1 MTESSEIYKIVF
13 QNEHLIIVDKQ
24 GLVLSVPSR
33 IGEKEIRP
41 VLGLRLESD
50 LGIKLYPVHRLD
62 YEVSGLIMF
71 AKTPQAQKITN
82 SWFEKKEITKTYFA
96 ISSPIAQSATESENH
111 FTLGENYLWKC
122 RLMRGK
128 KRAYEA
134 SHGKESLTKAK
145 LIEVRNDLFHWELNP
160 VTGRSHQLRYEL
172 FRHGHPIVGDELY
185 SSTKKSE
192 FPGIA
197 LRAFKID
204 FQNTKDAH
212 VLELPPFL
220 EISKNN

>member
-1 MTESSEIYKIVF
+1 MSETSLIYNIVF
-13 QNEHLIIVDKQ
+13 QNDHLVIVDKQ
-24 GLVLSVPSR
+24 ALVLSVPSR
-33 IGEKEIRP
+33 IGENETRP

-50 LGIKLYPVHRLD
+50 LGITLYPIHRLD

-82 SWFEKKEITKTYFA
+82 SWFEKKEVNKTYSA
-96 ISSPIAQSATESENH
+96 ISSPLVQNSENL
-111 FTLGENYLWKC
+111 FNVGENYLWKC

-134 SHGKESLTKAK
+134 PHGKESVTKAK
-145 LIEVRNDLFHWELNP
+145 LIEVRNDFFHWELNP

-172 FRHGHPIVGDELY
+172 FRHGYPIVGDDLY
-185 SSTKKSE
+185 SSTKKFE
-192 FPGIA
+192 LPGIA

-204 FQNTKDAH
+204 FQNTKNAD
-212 VLELPPFL
+212 VLELPPFI